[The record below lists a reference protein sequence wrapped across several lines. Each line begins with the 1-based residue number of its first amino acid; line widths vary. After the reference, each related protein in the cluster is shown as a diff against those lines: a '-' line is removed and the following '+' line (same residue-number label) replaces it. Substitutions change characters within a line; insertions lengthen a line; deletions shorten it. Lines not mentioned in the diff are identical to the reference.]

1 MIKDDTLAKS
11 NALGQS
17 YNTGITDVHSCLVAG
32 SWKDMTKK
40 FRDGMANEVGACLR
54 KLGRGWGHRGWIKR
68 PPLMNYTRQ
77 P

>member
-40 FRDGMANEVGACLR
+40 LRDGMANEVGGVLKEAGAGVGASR
-54 KLGRGWGHRGWIKR
+54 
-68 PPLMNYTRQ
+68 MD
-77 P
+77 